1 MQKPPKVATGH
12 PPGFG
17 MLPLLCAVTTGALL
31 APSPVYTADFRISGY
46 LRQHLATNL
55 SDVPETQEDDKYDL
69 AMARTTLL
77 LQADADLGWAY
88 GVAIGRVTRE
98 YMTDYLDRLE
108 DLTAVTGA
116 MNTPSL
122 PRSDFENHYNDEEL
136 REAYL
141 DIPMG
146 SKFSARIGK
155 QQVVWGETDF
165 FQAMDV
171 IHGYDQT
178 WRAFLEP
185 ENEEWRKPLWLID
198 LQYFSVNSDNSV
210 QLVLRPGIDDD
221 DAMGNSL
228 DTFGG
233 RWSLNGSRGFNTAA
247 LIPVNYDHAKADA
260 DDPSYGIRWSGTA
273 LGVGYTLNYYHT
285 LSQDPVVNFADL
297 SGGFNPAFR
306 AYGEAPLNGFAEF
319 IYPEIDIFGATLNG
333 YLESINATFRAELAF
348 TPDKPYNFGFANTP
362 SAGGNG
368 VIEKDTLRTM
378 IGLDKPLRTQSLLG
392 TSAPTSMSLQL
403 FDTWIIDH
411 EDSEQVVDFG
421 SPKKEHSSIL
431 TALMMMPFRHDSV
444 NLTFAVIYD
453 LAYEGTILVP
463 GVSLSFGDHWRVM
476 FEADFFNGGRY
487 KSGPMDPQGQ
497 SLIGAFH
504 NSDQALA
511 RITYQF

>member
-1 MQKPPKVATGH
+1 MPKSPTTATGH
-12 PPGFG
+12 RQGFAT
-17 MLPLLCAVTTGALL
+17 LPLLCAVTASVFLVS
-31 APSPVYTADFRISGY
+31 SPASATDIRISGY
-46 LRQHLATNL
+46 VRQHLATNL

-69 AMARTTLL
+69 AMSRTSLL

-88 GVAIGRVTRE
+88 GVAIGRFTRE
-98 YMTDYLDRLE
+98 YMTDYLERLE
-108 DLTAVTGA
+108 DLTAVSGA

-122 PRSDFENHYNDEEL
+122 PGADFRDHYDDEEL

-141 DIPMG
+141 DIPVG
-146 SKFSARIGK
+146 SQFSARIGK

-185 ENEEWRKPLWLID
+185 ENEEWRKPLWLIN
-198 LQYFSVNSDNSV
+198 LQYFLVDSDSSV
-210 QLVLRPGIDDD
+210 QLVLRPGFDDD
-221 DAMGNSL
+221 EDMGNSL

-233 RWSLNGSRGFNTAA
+233 RWSLNGSRGFNTEA
-247 LIPVNYDHAKADA
+247 LIPVNYDHSKADA
-260 DDPSYGIRWSGTA
+260 DDPSYGIRWSGTI
-273 LGVGYTLNYYHT
+273 LGLSYTLNYYHT
-285 LSQDPVVNFADL
+285 LSQEPVVNFADL
-297 SGGFNPAFR
+297 SGGFNPAFQS
-306 AYGEAPLNGFAEF
+306 YGEAPANGFAEF

-333 YLESINATFRAELAF
+333 YVESINATFRAELAY

-368 VIEKDTLRTM
+368 IIEKDTLRAM
-378 IGLDKPLRTQSLLG
+378 IGIDKPLRTQSWLG
-392 TSAPTSMSLQL
+392 TSAPTSISLQL

-411 EDSEQVVDFG
+411 KDSEQVVDFG
-421 SPKKEHSSIL
+421 SAKKEHSSIL
-431 TALMMMPFRHDSV
+431 TALVMMPFRHDSV
-444 NLTFAVIYD
+444 NFSFAVIYD
-453 LAYEGTILVP
+453 LAYDGTILVP
-463 GVSLSFGDHWRVM
+463 GLTFSIGDHWRVM

-487 KSGPMDPQGQ
+487 KNSPMDPQGQ

-504 NSDQALA
+504 DSDQALL

>member
-1 MQKPPKVATGH
+1 
-12 PPGFG
+12 
-17 MLPLLCAVTTGALL
+17 LPALL
-31 APSPVYTADFRISGY
+31 IFLVAFLNTYPACATDVRVSGY
-46 LRQHLATNL
+46 VREHLAVNL
-55 SDVPETQEDDKYDL
+55 NDVPETNEDDKYDL

-88 GVAIGRVTRE
+88 GVAIGRLTRE
-98 YMTDYLDRLE
+98 YMTNYLDRLE
-108 DLTAVTGA
+108 DSTAVSGA
-116 MNTPSL
+116 
-122 PRSDFENHYNDEEL
+122 RSDFQEYYNDEEL

-141 DIPMG
+141 YIPIG
-146 SKFSARIGK
+146 LQFSARIGK

-185 ENEEWRKPLWLID
+185 ENEEWRKPLWLIN
-198 LQYFSVNSDNSV
+198 LQYFSVNSDSSV
-210 QLVLRPGIDDD
+210 QVVLRPGIDEN

-247 LIPVNYDHAKADA
+247 LIPVNYDHSKADA
-260 DDPSYGIRWSGTA
+260 DDPSYGIRWLGNVLG
-273 LGVGYTLNYYHT
+273 LGVTLNYYHS

-297 SGGFNPAFR
+297 SGGSNPMFR
-306 AYGEAPLNGFAEF
+306 SYGEAPRNGFAEF
-319 IYPEIDIFGATLNG
+319 IYPEVDIFGATLNG
-333 YLESINATFRAELAF
+333 YLESINSTFRAELAF

-368 VIEKDTLRTM
+368 IIEKDTLRSM
-378 IGLDKPLRTQSLLG
+378 IGLDTPFRTQSWLG
-392 TSAPTSMSLQL
+392 TSAPTSLSLQL

-421 SPKKEHSSIL
+421 SPKKEHSGIL

-444 NLTFAVIYD
+444 NVSFAVIHD
-453 LAYEGTILVP
+453 LAYDGTILVP
-463 GVSLSFGDHWRVM
+463 GVNLSLGDHWRVM

-487 KSGPMDPQGQ
+487 KSSPRDPQGQ

-504 NSDQALA
+504 YSDQALA

>member
-1 MQKPPKVATGH
+1 M
-12 PPGFG
+12 
-17 MLPLLCAVTTGALL
+17 CALTAGALIDS
-31 APSPVYTADFRISGY
+31 SPIYAADVRISGY
-46 LRQHLATNL
+46 VREHLASNL
-55 SDVPETQEDDKYDL
+55 SDVPETPEDDKYDL

-88 GVAIGRVTRE
+88 GVAIGRLTRE
-98 YMTDYLDRLE
+98 YMTGYLDRLE
-108 DLTAVTGA
+108 DLTALTGA
-116 MNTPSL
+116 LNAPPL
-122 PRSDFENHYNDEEL
+122 PRSDFQQQYNDEEL

-146 SKFSARIGK
+146 LQFTARIGK

-185 ENEEWRKPLWLID
+185 ENEEWRKPLWLLN
-198 LQYFSVNSDNSV
+198 LQYFAVESDTAV
-210 QLVLRPGIDDD
+210 QVVLRPGIDDD

-247 LIPVNYDHAKADA
+247 LIPVNYNHSKADA
-260 DDPSYGIRWSGTA
+260 DEPSYGIRLSGSV
-273 LGVGYTLNYYHT
+273 LGFGYSLNYYHT

-297 SGGFNPAFR
+297 SGGFNPTFR
-306 AYGEAPLNGFAEF
+306 GYGEAPENGFAEF

-333 YLESINATFRAELAF
+333 YLAPINATFRAELAF
-348 TPDKPYNFGFANTP
+348 TPDKPYNFGLANTP

-368 VIEKDTLRTM
+368 VIEKDTLRAM
-378 IGLDKPLRTQSLLG
+378 IGLDKPLRTQGWLG
-392 TSAPTSMSLQL
+392 TSAPTSISLQL
-403 FDTWIIDH
+403 FDTWILDH

-431 TALMMMPFRHDSV
+431 TALVMMPFRHDSV
-444 NLTFAVIYD
+444 TFTFAVIYD
-453 LAYEGTILVP
+453 LAYDGTILVP
-463 GVSLSFGDHWRVM
+463 GLSLSFGDHWRVM
-476 FEADFFNGGRY
+476 LEADFFNGGRY
-487 KSGPMDPQGQ
+487 KNSPMDPQGQ

-504 NSDQALA
+504 YSDQALA
-511 RITYQF
+511 RISYQF